1 MIEPAA
7 PPVIPVSG
15 TARPAPRENGPPL
28 GPHEHVPQPVDVSF
42 EDLLRGLN
50 PLHHL
55 PVVGMIYREITG
67 ETVPAAERIAVSA
80 ASGALF
86 GGPLGALGTI
96 VSTLV
101 EELWRIGPDP
111 SCPSFSDPESGA
123 KNQAASAAA
132 WADMSRGSG

>member
-1 MIEPAA
+1 M
-7 PPVIPVSG
+7 
-15 TARPAPRENGPPL
+15 

-80 ASGALF
+80 ATGALF
-86 GGPLGALGTI
+86 GGPLGVLGTI
-96 VSTLV
+96 VSTLI

-111 SCPSFSDPESGA
+111 TSPRFDDPESGA
-123 KNQAASAAA
+123 KNQAAIAAA
-132 WADMSRGSG
+132 WADTSRGSG